1 MVEILGS
8 GYIIE
13 YCVSA
18 FNHIQEEKVY
28 RIYITDALKY
38 LAGLNVRYA
47 ELIDTTPKDERTF
60 EEITNDVWTRIMGG
74 GEEG

>member
-1 MVEILGS
+1 LVEILGS

-18 FNHIQEEKVY
+18 FNHIQEEKAY